1 MQKATQLKDD
11 MAKQE
16 AARRLVSKQ
25 ENTIMN
31 SLGMAPS
38 NDQVNEAW
46 AKALVK
52 KGLAIDLVDDPFFRS
67 AITMTARA
75 GRQYVD
81 AQKSTCMLPHRT
93 VMMKDILPALDKKM
107 TAQVEAKISGLL
119 QQTGAMIISDGW
131 TSIQSRAIINALLA
145 TPAGAMFITALDTCG
160 STKDAKFIAD
170 FIINII
176 ETRGPANI
184 VAVCMDG
191 ACTASFPLIEAKYPH
206 VFCFICP
213 AHSLDNFFKNVFSDK
228 PVIKMK
234 GIEGQWNWGSDIF
247 LKPFTEA
254 WDVIK
259 FITNHSTP
267 HSIFRDISNDTQTW
281 IGTLQP
287 NFCELIKFGETRFAS
302 RLLLLERYHALQIA
316 LEALVSNP
324 RYKNWLVNQN
334 TETKLKGD
342 EIRLIVQKT
351 EHWVGVERTVRV
363 LRPVMKVLRLT
374 DGKTGATLGK
384 VYGLCVGLDALYRD
398 KIDGID
404 DEIRERMHLLYTAR
418 WAYFHTDVF
427 TAAKFLDSEYIK
439 DEFTLEQREEFETVL
454 RKIAKTPGCKYK
466 FAQFMAEWANL
477 KTALATQSHGL
488 DSDGAFSKVG
498 CDMPSFEW
506 ANAYLYKWPG
516 LQWVAMR
523 LTALSCSASGC
534 EHSWSI
540 EGWIHSR
547 KRSRLDQTNVER
559 LVRIHTNL
567 LLSGKLEEWSAATL
581 PWEIELL
588 IEEPETV
595 QTEE

>member
-75 GRQYVD
+75 GTQYVD
-81 AQKSTCMLPHRT
+81 AQKGTCKLPCRKYIT
-93 VMMKDILPALDKKM
+93 TNVLPALDKKLS
-107 TAQVEAKISGLL
+107 TLVESKIEGLL
-119 QQTGAMIISDGW
+119 QLTGTMIISDGW
-131 TSIQSRAIINALLA
+131 TSVQARAIVNALLA
-145 TPAGAMFITALDTCG
+145 TPAGIMFLEALDTSG
-160 STKDAKFIAD
+160 KTKDARFIAD
-170 FIINII
+170 FIIKII
-176 ETRGPANI
+176 EARGPANI

-267 HSIFRDISNDTQTW
+267 HSIFRDISNDVESW
-281 IGTLQP
+281 IGTP
-287 NFCELIKFGETRFAS
+287 KPDFCELIKFGETRFAS

-316 LEALVSNP
+316 IEALVSNP
-324 RYKNWLVNQN
+324 RYKNWLASQN
-334 TETKLKGD
+334 TETKSKGD
-342 EIRLIVQKT
+342 EIR
-351 EHWVGVERTVRV
+351 
-363 LRPVMKVLRLT
+363 
-374 DGKTGATLGK
+374 
-384 VYGLCVGLDALYRD
+384 
-398 KIDGID
+398 
-404 DEIRERMHLLYTAR
+404 
-418 WAYFHTDVF
+418 
-427 TAAKFLDSEYIK
+427 
-439 DEFTLEQREEFETVL
+439 
-454 RKIAKTPGCKYK
+454 
-466 FAQFMAEWANL
+466 
-477 KTALATQSHGL
+477 
-488 DSDGAFSKVG
+488 
-498 CDMPSFEW
+498 
-506 ANAYLYKWPG
+506 
-516 LQWVAMR
+516 
-523 LTALSCSASGC
+523 
-534 EHSWSI
+534 
-540 EGWIHSR
+540 
-547 KRSRLDQTNVER
+547 
-559 LVRIHTNL
+559 
-567 LLSGKLEEWSAATL
+567 
-581 PWEIELL
+581 
-588 IEEPETV
+588 
-595 QTEE
+595 